1 MRMTVTLDEKL
12 LEEARMISKK
22 KTKREVIEEA
32 LREFVRRKR
41 REDALKHAGTIDMDI
56 DLEDLI
62 KMREQE

>member
-41 REDALKHAGTIDMDI
+41 REDALKYAGTIDMDI

>member
-62 KMREQE
+62 KMRGQE

>member
-1 MRMTVTLDEKL
+1 MRMTVTLDEKI
-12 LEEARMISKK
+12 LEEARMISGK

-41 REDALKHAGTIDMDI
+41 REEALKHAGKIDMDI
-56 DLEDLI
+56 DLEDLM